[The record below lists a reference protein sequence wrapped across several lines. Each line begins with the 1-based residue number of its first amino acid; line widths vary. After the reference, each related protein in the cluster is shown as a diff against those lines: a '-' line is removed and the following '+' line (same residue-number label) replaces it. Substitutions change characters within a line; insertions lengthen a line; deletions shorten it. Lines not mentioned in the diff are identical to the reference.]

1 LTVAE
6 GKRCTSAEGLI
17 VEANAVMWL
26 YSPYCEPPPY
36 MEEGIGIIIP
46 TEYFYNERLSVFR
59 ELNPPHLMSVE

>member
-1 LTVAE
+1 
-6 GKRCTSAEGLI
+6 LI
-17 VEANAVMWL
+17 VEANTMMWL